1 MRSIYLC
8 IALALFVVHCT
19 EPASEIRQVAISFET
34 YPFSDPDPVPDP
46 DAAIYPYFKFEGYS
60 KHSSPTEWNVVELEN
75 EHIKVQI
82 MPEIGGKVWGAVE
95 KSTGNEFIYANDVV
109 KFRNIALRGPWTSGG
124 IEFNVTLVG
133 HTAAVSTP
141 VDYKLRR
148 NDDGSVSCFVGG
160 LDLISRTRWETEIRL
175 EPGKAYFTTTTR
187 WTNPTALFQ
196 PYYQWSN
203 AAYAASDD
211 LQIFFPGTHYL
222 GHDGRAHT
230 WPVDHEQV
238 DLSWY
243 INNAPLWHRSYHVL
257 GRPEGFYAAYWHD
270 KGFGSGH
277 YAPYDQKLGK
287 KVWFWSQAR
296 DGKMWV
302 DLLTDSKG
310 QYVELQSGR
319 LFHQA
324 QTGSMQTP
332 FKHFGFKPYATDHF
346 TDYWYPIMEIGGV
359 AKANRF
365 GALNV
370 EREQEQLVLRFSA
383 LKFIEDPLLVYVGE
397 QEVARFETGLQ
408 PLQVG
413 EYRVQVSQSSRPVR
427 VVLGSDGKLVWQS
440 ETDSDDQGRP
450 MHKTQHIDPQSAYG
464 LYLDGVHLIYQKRYS
479 QAYEALSR
487 SIEADGAW
495 PPARNHMA
503 GLYLHRGQ
511 FEQALSH
518 LRVSLEID
526 TYDPMANFL
535 FGLASRNL
543 GRMNDARDGLYV
555 AALSPAWRDAARTE
569 LARLYLLEN
578 RPERAHHYT
587 SQVLAGNASH
597 QQALELAAV
606 TARLQGRQHQAVEYQ
621 TRLEYSAPLNHISRA
636 ERMLQ
641 TGNTADRRRFTEMI
655 GTELPHET
663 FIETALFY
671 AGLNMPGEAV
681 RVLEAAPQEPMVS
694 LWLWHLYNERADQ
707 GKAEA
712 HFQAFEQGSPVGVLP
727 FRTESLPLLQAAAHQ
742 STSWKPTWYLSLLYW
757 ALDRRDEARTL
768 FSTLADEPD
777 FHGFYLSRAR
787 LMRGVDGYSA
797 EDDLRTALRY
807 GAHDHRSSVALINEL
822 SALGR
827 ADQALQVAQQALD
840 RFPESDPVN
849 YLHAK
854 MLMVNGQYEASLER
868 LLSMELLPYEDAR
881 YARITYRE
889 TALMHSVQ
897 QLRNGAYE
905 QALKTVEL
913 ARLYPENLGVG
924 RPNRVDAR
932 LEDFASA
939 VILRQA
945 GRENE
950 AVGYLQAV
958 IDYEYDQD
966 QLTDAGLLRVPALQ
980 LLGRSSE
987 AEALLEQWRR
997 EYANEP
1003 RFAWAQALYSGDRQA
1018 AARAEAGIPV
1028 PVGMQ
1033 HLANEYTGSERKLI
1047 AELIG
1052 VSGP

>member
-1 MRSIYLC
+1 MRKIL
-8 IALALFVVHCT
+8 IPMTLALFVGFCA
-19 EPASEIRQVAISFET
+19 EPASEIRQREIPFNT

-46 DAAIYPYFKFEGYS
+46 DAAIYPYFTFDGYS
-60 KHSSPTEWNVVELEN
+60 KQSSPTEWNVVELEN
-75 EHIKVQI
+75 EFIKVQI
-82 MPEIGGKVWGAVE
+82 MPSIGGKVWGAVE

-141 VDYKLRR
+141 VDYKMRE

-160 LDLISRTRWETEIRL
+160 LDLISRTRWETEVRL

-187 WTNPTALFQ
+187 WTNPTPLFQ

-222 GHDGRAHT
+222 GHDGQAHT
-230 WPVDHEQV
+230 WPVDHEEV

-277 YAPYDQKLGK
+277 YAPYDQKSGK

-296 DGKMWV
+296 DGEIWV

-383 LKFIEDPLLVYVGE
+383 LQAIDDPLVVYVGG
-397 QEVARFETGLQ
+397 QEVAHFETGLQ

-413 EYRVQVSQSSRPVR
+413 QYRLEVPDGSQPVR
-427 VVLGSDGKLVWQS
+427 VVLGNDGKLVWQS
-440 ETDSDDQGRP
+440 ETDTDDLGRP
-450 MHKTQHIDPQSAYG
+450 MHKNRHIDPESAHG
-464 LYLDGVHLIYQKRYS
+464 LYLEGVHLIYQKRYS
-479 QAYEALSR
+479 EAYEALSR
-487 SIEADGAW
+487 SIDADDTW
-495 PPARNHMA
+495 PSARNHVA
-503 GLYLHRGQ
+503 GLYLNRGQ

-535 FGLASRNL
+535 FGLASRSL

-555 AALSPAWRDAARTE
+555 AALSPSWRVAARTE
-569 LARLYLLEN
+569 LARLYLIEN
-578 RPERAHHYT
+578 RTERADHYT
-587 SQVLAGNASH
+587 SEVLAGNASH

-606 TARLQGRQHQAVEYQ
+606 TARLQGQQHRAAEYQ
-621 TRLEYSAPLNHISRA
+621 SRLEHGAPLNHLARA

-641 TGNTADRRRFTEMI
+641 TGHAADRRRFSEMI
-655 GTELPHET
+655 RTELSQET
-663 FIETALFY
+663 FLETALFY
-671 AGLNMPGEAV
+671 AGLNLPGDAV
-681 RVLEAAPQEPMVS
+681 QVLEQAPQEPMVS
-694 LWLWHLYNERADQ
+694 LWLWHLYNKKGDFEQ
-707 GKAEA
+707 AET
-712 HFQAFEQGSPVGVLP
+712 HFQNFEQGSPIGVLP
-727 FRTESLPLLQAAAHQ
+727 FRTESLPLLQAAAER
-742 STSWKPTWYLSLLYW
+742 STDWKPAWYLGLLNW
-757 ALDRRDEARTL
+757 ALDRRDEAREL
-768 FSTLADEPD
+768 FATLAEEPD

-787 LMRGVDGYSA
+787 LMQGVDGYNA
-797 EDDLRTALRY
+797 EDDLRAALRY
-807 GAHDHRSSVALINEL
+807 GQHDYRSSVALINEL
-822 SALGR
+822 SARGR
-827 ADQALQVAQQALD
+827 VQEALQVAEQALE

-854 MLMVNGQYEASLER
+854 ILMINGAYETALER
-868 LLSMELLPYEDAR
+868 LLAMELLPYEDAR

-889 TALMHSVQ
+889 TAVMQSL
-897 QLRNGAYE
+897 QLLRSEDYE
-905 QALKTVEL
+905 QALHTVDL

-945 GRENE
+945 NREEE
-950 AVGYLQAV
+950 ANAYLQAV
-958 IDYEYDQD
+958 IDHEYDQGV
-966 QLTDAGLLRVPALQ
+966 LSDAGLLRIPALQ
-980 LLGRSSE
+980 LLGRTSE
-987 AEALLEQWRR
+987 AEALLQQWRQMH
-997 EYANEP
+997 ANDP
-1003 RFAWAQALYSGDRQA
+1003 RLAWAQALYRGDRQA
-1018 AARAEAGIPV
+1018 AARAETRIPV
-1028 PVGMQ
+1028 PAGMQ
-1033 HLANEYTGSERKLI
+1033 HLAAEYTGSERKLI

-1052 VSGP
+1052 ASAQ